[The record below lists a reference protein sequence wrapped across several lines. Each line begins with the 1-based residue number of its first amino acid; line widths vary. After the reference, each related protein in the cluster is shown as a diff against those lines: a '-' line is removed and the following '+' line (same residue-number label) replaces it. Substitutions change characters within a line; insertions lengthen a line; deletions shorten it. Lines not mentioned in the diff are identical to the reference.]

1 VPSYCSKSLDTGGFV
16 GWCVYQ
22 LLDNFFLFFSFSPPK
37 SHQGDKTC
45 PSRHGGRQ
53 GDETVR
59 FDAVHDD
66 FDEFYLYGG
75 CGRVAQVI

>member
-1 VPSYCSKSLDTGGFV
+1 MCRVTVVSHLI
-16 GWCVYQ
+16 Q
-22 LLDNFFLFFSFSPPK
+22 EALLARVFINFWTFFFIFFFSPPK

-59 FDAVHDD
+59 FDAVRDD